1 MIELNTERLRILAL
15 NAENLRL
22 LIDNPKKLE
31 LQLSLLESNSFLDAE
46 LQQAMEI
53 RHAKL
58 VRDKENYMW
67 YTNWLIVSKSQNC
80 SVGGIMLK
88 GLPNVYGE
96 VVVGYYTLPEYQ
108 GNGYMTETINSMKN
122 WLLSQPNV
130 KFVVADTEKD
140 NIASHRVLEKL
151 GAVLYKETAELF
163 YWRFG

>member
-1 MIELNTERLRILAL
+1 MNELNTERLRILAL
-15 NAENLRL
+15 NEENLRL
-22 LIDNPKKLE
+22 LIDHPKKLE
-31 LQLSLLESNSFLDAE
+31 LQLSLMESVSYLDAE

-53 RHAKL
+53 RHSKL
-58 VRDKENYMW
+58 VRDKENYIW

-88 GLPNVYGE
+88 GLPNCSGE

-108 GNGYMTETINSMKN
+108 RNGYMTEAIYSMKN

-140 NIASHRVLEKL
+140 NIASHRVLAKS
-151 GAVLYKETAELF
+151 GAVLYKETAELL
-163 YWRFG
+163 YWRFS

>member
-1 MIELNTERLRILAL
+1 MIKLNTERLRILAL

-31 LQLSLLESNSFLDAE
+31 LQLSLTESDSFLDAE

-53 RHAKL
+53 RYAKL
-58 VRDKENYMW
+58 LCDKENYIW

-88 GLPNVYGE
+88 GLPNDNGE
-96 VVVGYYTLPEYQ
+96 VVIGYYTLPEYQ
-108 GNGYMTETINSMKN
+108 GNGYMTETIYSIKN

-140 NIASHRVLEKL
+140 NIASHRVLEKS
-151 GAVLYKETAELF
+151 GAVLYKETAELL
-163 YWRFG
+163 YWRFS